1 LTAAGAVRVLVADDH
16 LVVRAGLRALL
27 GIHDGIALV
36 GEAGDGAE
44 AVELARELRPDV
56 VLMDL
61 VMPVEDG
68 VSATARIRAE
78 LPGTNV
84 LVLTTYD
91 TDADI
96 FRALAAGAV
105 GYLLKDVGGADLAAA
120 IRAAARGESVLT
132 PSVAARVVGRMRA
145 PAEEAL
151 SARELDVLGLAAE
164 GAANREIARALHI
177 SEATV
182 KTHLLRVYA
191 KLGVNDRT
199 AAVTAALA
207 KGILRLRG

>member
-1 LTAAGAVRVLVADDH
+1 VTAPDAVRVLVADDH
-16 LVVRAGLRALL
+16 LVVRVGLRALL
-27 GIHDGIALV
+27 GLHDGIALV

-44 AVELARELRPDV
+44 AVTLARELRPDV

-68 VSATARIRAE
+68 VRATARIRAE

-207 KGILRLRG
+207 KGILRLGG

>member
-1 LTAAGAVRVLVADDH
+1 
-16 LVVRAGLRALL
+16 
-27 GIHDGIALV
+27 
-36 GEAGDGAE
+36 
-44 AVELARELRPDV
+44 
-56 VLMDL
+56 MDL

>member
-1 LTAAGAVRVLVADDH
+1 VTGEARVRVLLADDH

-27 GIHDGIALV
+27 GIRPGVEVV
-36 GEAGDGAE
+36 GEAADGAE
-44 AVELARELRPDV
+44 AVRLAAELRPDV

-68 VSATARIRAE
+68 VSATARIRAG
-78 LPGTNV
+78 LPGTQV

-91 TDADI
+91 TDGDI
-96 FRALAAGAV
+96 FRALAAGAI
-105 GYLLKDVGGADLAAA
+105 GYLLKDAGGDELATA
-120 IRAAARGESVLT
+120 IRAAARGESVMT

-151 SARELDVLGLAAE
+151 SPRELEVLGLAAE

-182 KTHLLRVYA
+182 KSHLLHVYA
-191 KLGVNDRT
+191 KLGVSDRT

>member
-1 LTAAGAVRVLVADDH
+1 LTGIRVLLVDDH
-16 LVVRAGLRALL
+16 LVVRTGLRALL
-27 GIHDGIALV
+27 GVHDGIEVV
-36 GEAGDGAE
+36 GEAADGAE
-44 AVELARELRPDV
+44 AFRLATELRPDV

-61 VMPVEDG
+61 VLPVEDG

-78 LPGTNV
+78 LPGTQV
-84 LVLTTYD
+84 LVLTTFD

-105 GYLLKDVGGADLAAA
+105 GYLLKDVDGADLVGA

-207 KGILRLRG
+207 KGMLRLRS